1 METTAQTSVQQTP
14 FLQQIYIAT
23 HHWLNDMS
31 FFDDEIRFLN
41 SLLEKYFLFLLS
53 DEHVNRI
60 QMLSDQL
67 KKTSIVKKIIK
78 DDLLKHQTHLD
89 GTLKNSIENREDF
102 LTLEHA
108 RIEEELTELTKSF
121 KDIKHEIFKITE
133 EVMKSDKLNTLK

>member
-1 METTAQTSVQQTP
+1 MEITAQPSVQQTL
-14 FLQQIYIAT
+14 FLQQIHIAT
-23 HHWLNDMS
+23 HHWLNDMA
-31 FFDDEIRFLN
+31 FFDDEIRFLS

-60 QMLSDQL
+60 QMLSEQL
-67 KKTSIVKKIIK
+67 KKTSIVKNIIK
-78 DDLLKHQTHLD
+78 DDLLKHQSHLD
-89 GTLKNSIENREDF
+89 STLKNSIENREDF

-133 EVMKSDKLNTLK
+133 EVMKSEKLNTLK